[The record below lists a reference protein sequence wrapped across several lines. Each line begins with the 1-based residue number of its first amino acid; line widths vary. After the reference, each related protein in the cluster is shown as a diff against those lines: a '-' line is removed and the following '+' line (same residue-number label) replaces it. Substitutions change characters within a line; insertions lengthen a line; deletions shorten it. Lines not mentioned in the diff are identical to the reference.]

1 MYQDFA
7 IIEKSANHIVQAT
20 SQMETVMV
28 ELSASLLLIS
38 NKEQQS
44 LQEAITVVSSSLEK
58 SSKIY
63 KEIGGKLELLVY
75 DPLKEYSLYFLN
87 ILTSLKAREDIAEA
101 LFKAKTDLHQAK
113 SKRTNVKR
121 VFKVLKNRQRNR

>member
-20 SQMETVMV
+20 SQMETVIV